1 MKTEELEE
9 VRDAIYSTSVEA
21 VIAPDSAILM
31 LWRSLAA
38 ALSFGVGGAESVVVV
53 ENGVD
58 APECTREAMVNGAG
72 WPENAGRGGEGIV
85 CGPPWA
91 EIIFIILD

>member
-1 MKTEELEE
+1 MRE
-9 VRDAIYSTSVEA
+9 AIYSTSVEA
-21 VIAPDSAILM
+21 VIAPDSAI

-58 APECTREAMVNGAG
+58 APECSREAMVNGQRMRGEAG
-72 WPENAGRGGEGIV
+72 KGLCVVPH
-85 CGPPWA
+85 GPR
-91 EIIFIILD
+91 